1 MPEETRKT
9 LTLRVG
15 EAELEYQLVR
25 SPRRKQTIAFAVDPG
40 PVLIVRA
47 PARTV
52 ISEIEE
58 MIAQYQGWILQR
70 MAEMRE
76 HAVSQAPRKYVTGE
90 AIPYL
95 GDPVPLEVIPALGLE
110 AKCEKRNGL
119 FKLQIPILLSDDA
132 ARDIGEAAVAAWF
145 RKSAMEKFSERV
157 EIWKRKLKV
166 EPGQLII
173 TNPKA
178 RWGSCDAKNNIRLS
192 WRVLMAPLEIV
203 DYVVAHE
210 LCHIVHRNHGP
221 RFWSKLEKVMPDCL
235 DRRDR
240 LRKIGYDLTL

>member
-1 MPEETRKT
+1 MPEETRKI
-9 LTLRVG
+9 LTRRVG
-15 EAELEYQLVR
+15 ETEFEYQLVR
-25 SPRRKQTIAFAVDPG
+25 SPQRKKTIAFAVDPG

-52 ISEIEE
+52 VSEIEE
-58 MIAQYQGWILQR
+58 TIVQYQGWILQR
-70 MAEMRE
+70 MAGMRE
-76 HAVSQAPRKYVTGE
+76 HTVSQPPRKYVTGE
-90 AIPYL
+90 EIPFL
-95 GDPVPLEVIPALGLE
+95 GNPVPLEVIPVLGLE
-110 AKCEKRNGL
+110 AKCEIRDGL
-119 FKLQIPILLSDDA
+119 FKLQLPILLSDDA
-132 ARDIGEAAVAAWF
+132 AREIGEAAVVAWF
-145 RKSAMEKFSERV
+145 RKSAVDKFSERM
-157 EIWKRKLKV
+157 EIWRRKLKV
-166 EPGQLII
+166 EPGRLII
-173 TNPKA
+173 TDPKA